1 MEKKESF
8 VVKKHWFID
17 SKQGNIKEEFRFLKK
32 LGSGGYGTVYLAE
45 RRKTGKQISFLSFP
59 HLYFCVN
66 LFSEERFAVKAIQK
80 TKIKDY
86 ENFLNEMEILKSLVP
101 TILIFRTIP
110 TSSSFTKPGKLPEF
124 AFLSLSMSIS
134 IFLHSFVL
142 WKIYLCVRLCEGG
155 ELFFYI
161 TKRKFLTEEDAAM
174 IMR

>member
-1 MEKKESF
+1 LILNKAISKKNLGFSKSLAPADMELFTLQKGGRL
-8 VVKKHWFID
+8 V
-17 SKQGNIKEEFRFLKK
+17 SKYPF
-32 LGSGGYGTVYLAE
+32 YLSLIF
-45 RRKTGKQISFLSFP
+45 T
-59 HLYFCVN
+59 FCVN